1 MIDPQL
7 PVRVVFST
15 AAGESSVTVEV
26 ADTKQVISDGLA
38 NRRELGADRGM
49 LFFMPKQKDWAFWMH
64 DTLIAL
70 DIVFITEDRK
80 IAGIVHNAQPKTDDS
95 LRVGRSSYYVLEV
108 NGGWMKTHGVAAGQ
122 RVRFDN
128 IKD

>member
-1 MIDPQL
+1 LIDPQA
-7 PVRVVFST
+7 PVRVVI
-15 AAGESSVTVEV
+15 AAPGGDAVVTVEV
-26 ADTKQVISDGLA
+26 ADTPPVINAGLG
-38 NRRELGADRGM
+38 NRRDLGADAGM
-49 LFFMPKQKDWAFWMH
+49 LFFMPKQKDWSFWMH

-70 DIVFITEDRK
+70 DMVFITKDLE

-95 LRVGRSSYYVLEV
+95 RRVGKTSYYVLEV
-108 NGGWMKTHGVAAGQ
+108 NGGWMAKHGVAAGQ